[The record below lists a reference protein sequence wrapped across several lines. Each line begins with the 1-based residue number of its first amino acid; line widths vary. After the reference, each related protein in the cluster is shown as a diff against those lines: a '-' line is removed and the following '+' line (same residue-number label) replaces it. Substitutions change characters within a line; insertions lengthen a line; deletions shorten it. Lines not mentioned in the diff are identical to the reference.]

1 MISWHIEPT
10 SKCTLECPLC
20 DRTWFYETFKKRL
33 IHEINVDNLVNF
45 LGQNA
50 DISFCG
56 NNGDPIYHTKFIE
69 LCSKLKSNN
78 CKISITTN
86 GSYRTNDWWNKFAQ
100 VLDNN
105 DKMTFSIDGL
115 EDTNHL
121 YRKNSDW
128 GMLMNAVHI
137 MANSNTPIVWKFIVF
152 KSNQHQ
158 IDEARQA
165 SKDLGFVDFMLEYS
179 DRWLDKKDL
188 MPDKKYVNQHLTH
201 QEKVLSN
208 NDYTFSMR
216 PKCLK
221 DNLPNNHLYIDA
233 EGNFYPCCWFGTYR
247 YKFKSLFSPKNGGFN
262 IAKYSSADI
271 LNNEKVKDFF
281 NTTKDFNS
289 AHECCKIQCGGK
301 HSKKVWEYGV
311 NNG

>member
-1 MISWHIEPT
+1 MH
-10 SKCTLECPLC
+10 
-20 DRTWFYETFKKRL
+20 
-33 IHEINVDNLVNF
+33 
-45 LGQNA
+45 
-50 DISFCG
+50 
-56 NNGDPIYHTKFIE
+56 
-69 LCSKLKSNN
+69 
-78 CKISITTN
+78 
-86 GSYRTNDWWNKFAQ
+86 
-100 VLDNN
+100 
-105 DKMTFSIDGL
+105 
-115 EDTNHL
+115 
-121 YRKNSDW
+121 
-128 GMLMNAVHI
+128 
-137 MANSNTPIVWKFIVF
+137 
-152 KSNQHQ
+152 
-158 IDEARQA
+158 
-165 SKDLGFVDFMLEYS
+165 KDLGFVDFMLEYS

-281 NTTKDFNS
+281 NTTKVFNS